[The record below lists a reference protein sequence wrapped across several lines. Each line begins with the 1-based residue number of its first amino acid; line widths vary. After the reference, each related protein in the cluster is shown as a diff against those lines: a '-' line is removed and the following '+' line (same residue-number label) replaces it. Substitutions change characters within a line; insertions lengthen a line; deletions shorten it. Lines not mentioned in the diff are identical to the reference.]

1 MTAETRIEVGQVGLV
16 LASPLALLINLLV
29 SFVLTP
35 WACIYHWKAALIT
48 VHLAFLLIA
57 LAAGWLSL
65 SNWRRRGSGWPG
77 EEPSPR
83 TRIQFL
89 AAIGVIISAISALQ
103 IAGSLATAFIVGAC
117 Q

>member
-1 MTAETRIEVGQVGLV
+1 MTAETRIEVGQVALV
-16 LASPLALLINLLV
+16 LASPLALLTNLLV

-35 WACIYHWKAALIT
+35 WACVYHWRAALIA
-48 VHLAFLLIA
+48 VHLAFLLIV

-65 SNWRRRGSGWPG
+65 GNWRRRGSAWPG
-77 EEPSPR
+77 EETSPV

-89 AAIGVIISAISALQ
+89 AAIGVIMSAISALQ
-103 IAGSLATAFIVGAC
+103 IAGSLATAFIVGVC